1 VKKQGEK
8 CVCFRQTDRL
18 TDRSIDRHRR
28 DRVAML
34 LSSLTGG
41 QLMQQQRFKA
51 FQVRMC
57 DGCNRTG
64 GMRTWQGRVGWR
76 FKEADHHGECW
87 VVNGGGGGGGGGTF
101 SESNEDRKQSDGI
114 STTNLSSSK

>member
-1 VKKQGEK
+1 
-8 CVCFRQTDRL
+8 
-18 TDRSIDRHRR
+18 
-28 DRVAML
+28 
-34 LSSLTGG
+34 
-41 QLMQQQRFKA
+41 MQQQRFKA

-76 FKEADHHGECW
+76 FKEADHHVECR
-87 VVNGGGGGGGGGTF
+87 VVNGGGTF